1 MTTMPSTTR
10 TMPVA
15 RFRVLASA
23 LLAKTAA
30 MRAHSRVNRT
40 QRMNTVQSGAPPTLS
55 ALNWQKV
62 PLSVGEA
69 LGEQKKKLF
78 GNALLTVKEMIAN
91 GELYIADIHID
102 GVYEHEYDSIPDED
116 DCRTEYDY
124 YIQFSTPDLAPCDT
138 DCEVSEGDYDRA
150 EALLKSGGHDAKILW
165 GRKKK
170 ANYYYAFVPR
180 NSDAAAMLTKGL
192 FEKFIG
198 FGECTEK
205 RKLPY

>member
-1 MTTMPSTTR
+1 
-10 TMPVA
+10 
-15 RFRVLASA
+15 
-23 LLAKTAA
+23 
-30 MRAHSRVNRT
+30 
-40 QRMNTVQSGAPPTLS
+40 
-55 ALNWQKV
+55 
-62 PLSVGEA
+62 
-69 LGEQKKKLF
+69 
-78 GNALLTVKEMIAN
+78 MIAN

-102 GVYEHEYDSIPDED
+102 GVYEHEYDRTPDED

-150 EALLKSGGHDAKILW
+150 EALLKSGRHDAKILW

>member
-1 MTTMPSTTR
+1 MGFFFKKANKTNR
-10 TMPVA
+10 C
-15 RFRVLASA
+15 
-23 LLAKTAA
+23 LLCGSEGGAEAKPL
-30 MRAHSRVNRT
+30 V
-40 QRMNTVQSGAPPTLS
+40 PLS

-102 GVYEHEYDSIPDED
+102 GVYEHEYDSTPDEE

-124 YIQFSTPDLAPCDT
+124 YIQFSTPDLALCDT

-150 EALLKSGGHDAKILW
+150 EALLKSGRHDAKILW

>member
-1 MTTMPSTTR
+1 M
-10 TMPVA
+10 
-15 RFRVLASA
+15 
-23 LLAKTAA
+23 
-30 MRAHSRVNRT
+30 
-40 QRMNTVQSGAPPTLS
+40 
-55 ALNWQKV
+55 
-62 PLSVGEA
+62 
-69 LGEQKKKLF
+69 
-78 GNALLTVKEMIAN
+78 
-91 GELYIADIHID
+91 
-102 GVYEHEYDSIPDED
+102 YEHEYDSTPDEE

-150 EALLKSGGHDAKILW
+150 EALLKSGRHDAKILW